1 MIGQDLVNK
10 ETGKTSYKGCLFLL
24 PRILDGTLSIKLSVF
39 FKTGEVCNEK
49 RNL

>member
-39 FKTGEVCNEK
+39 SRRRGV
-49 RNL
+49 